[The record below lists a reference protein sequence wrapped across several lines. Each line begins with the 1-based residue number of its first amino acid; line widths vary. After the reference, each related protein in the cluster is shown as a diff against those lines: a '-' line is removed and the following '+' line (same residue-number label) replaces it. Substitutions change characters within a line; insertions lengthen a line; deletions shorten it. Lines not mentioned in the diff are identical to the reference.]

1 MQDTNRQEEI
11 DILDLLYRILLKWRL
26 VLGIALL
33 CCVLTGG
40 LQVYKNHNQVKAL
53 EQKTDVNS
61 EMILQNM
68 TVAETNAVK
77 DAVDISMNIDDLKQY
92 MSDSLYM
99 NLNPYHEN
107 VVTLCYTVSPIEGG
121 TQCNNQLLQLLNAY
135 SLHINGLSSLDGYDS
150 EEDLTNLFECT
161 SKVKD
166 MNMQSVNNI
175 NISTEQDVQPSDT
188 LIIYVKGSSKEMAE
202 ELSKALQKDLDA
214 YKAQMDKNI
223 GQHELHLVSEESTTL
238 YDQDLESLLAQEQTK
253 LTTYNTN
260 LGNYMTKFSDVQK
273 SAYTQLLN
281 EKKGLVDETQKDETV
296 RTISLTDNL
305 VKAVVVGFL
314 IGFIL
319 VCGLITLRYLTNG
332 LLKQTSDLMNTYNVF
347 VQGDF
352 SILHAL
358 TNSKNKIDKRIIGL
372 KNTEHIS
379 LENME
384 DRTVENIKLTINREG
399 LEQVIVTSSFWLD
412 EEDETFV
419 HSLMERVDSGTKL
432 TFLNDFLGNV
442 QALEAGAQA
451 GGIVL
456 VEKMGNT
463 RFQRMDK
470 LMELCREHGIRILG
484 VVVL

>member
-1 MQDTNRQEEI
+1 
-11 DILDLLYRILLKWRL
+11 
-26 VLGIALL
+26 
-33 CCVLTGG
+33 
-40 LQVYKNHNQVKAL
+40 
-53 EQKTDVNS
+53 
-61 EMILQNM
+61 
-68 TVAETNAVK
+68 
-77 DAVDISMNIDDLKQY
+77 
-92 MSDSLYM
+92 
-99 NLNPYHEN
+99 
-107 VVTLCYTVSPIEGG
+107 
-121 TQCNNQLLQLLNAY
+121 
-135 SLHINGLSSLDGYDS
+135 
-150 EEDLTNLFECT
+150 
-161 SKVKD
+161 
-166 MNMQSVNNI
+166 
-175 NISTEQDVQPSDT
+175 
-188 LIIYVKGSSKEMAE
+188 
-202 ELSKALQKDLDA
+202 
-214 YKAQMDKNI
+214 
-223 GQHELHLVSEESTTL
+223 
-238 YDQDLESLLAQEQTK
+238 
-253 LTTYNTN
+253 
-260 LGNYMTKFSDVQK
+260 
-273 SAYTQLLN
+273 
-281 EKKGLVDETQKDETV
+281 
-296 RTISLTDNL
+296 
-305 VKAVVVGFL
+305 
-314 IGFIL
+314 
-319 VCGLITLRYLTNG
+319 
-332 LLKQTSDLMNTYNVF
+332 MNTYNVF

>member
-1 MQDTNRQEEI
+1 
-11 DILDLLYRILLKWRL
+11 
-26 VLGIALL
+26 
-33 CCVLTGG
+33 
-40 LQVYKNHNQVKAL
+40 
-53 EQKTDVNS
+53 
-61 EMILQNM
+61 
-68 TVAETNAVK
+68 
-77 DAVDISMNIDDLKQY
+77 
-92 MSDSLYM
+92 
-99 NLNPYHEN
+99 
-107 VVTLCYTVSPIEGG
+107 
-121 TQCNNQLLQLLNAY
+121 
-135 SLHINGLSSLDGYDS
+135 
-150 EEDLTNLFECT
+150 
-161 SKVKD
+161 
-166 MNMQSVNNI
+166 
-175 NISTEQDVQPSDT
+175 
-188 LIIYVKGSSKEMAE
+188 MAE

-214 YKAQMDKNI
+214 YKAQMDRNI
-223 GQHELHLVSEESTTL
+223 GQHELHLVSEEATTL

-260 LGNYMTKFSDVQK
+260 LGNYMTKFSDVRK

-442 QALEAGAQA
+442 QALEAVAQA
-451 GGIVL
+451 VGIVL
-456 VEKMGNT
+456 VEKMGNI